1 MHGMEVK
8 QRSRTGEMMNT
19 RQLGFFGLAALGLA
33 LAAPVQAA
41 PDYVDGAF
49 VVAQRDRDDEARRD
63 KRDAGRD
70 AGKDDR
76 RSPRREAEREDPQ
89 GYGYGYE
96 RRHQKESEPEDPDSR
111 PRGRR

>member
-1 MHGMEVK
+1 
-8 QRSRTGEMMNT
+8 MNT

-33 LAAPVQAA
+33 LATPVQAA

-49 VVAQRDRDDEARRD
+49 VVAQRDRGDEARRD
-63 KRDAGRD
+63 KRDASRD
-70 AGKDDR
+70 AAKDDR

>member
-1 MHGMEVK
+1 MHSMEVK
-8 QRSRTGEMMNT
+8 QRPETGETLNT

-41 PDYVDGAF
+41 PDYMDGAF
-49 VVAQRDRDDEARRD
+49 VVAQRDRGDEARRD
-63 KRDAGRD
+63 KRDAG
-70 AGKDDR
+70 KDDR
-76 RSPRREAEREDPQ
+76 RRPRREAEREDPQ

-96 RRHQKESEPEDPDSR
+96 RRHQKEREPEDPDSR